1 MARIDFNSYNNFQS
15 GNTTNFPRV
24 SFFSL
29 SNDGDEAIVR
39 FPYASP
45 EEFDLDAV
53 HTVKVGNA
61 FKKVSC
67 LRTAREPLEL
77 CPFCARGGES
87 QSKVSLRFFCK
98 MIRYTQDETGA
109 IVAQPCVW
117 DRPAALSKTLKSYM
131 DDYGDLRGVLFK
143 IKRHGAKGDQ
153 NTTYDILPA
162 NQAVY
167 KPEVY
172 VPDFSGFDN
181 FDLSYFFCLKK
192 NADEM
197 NAYLNTGTF
206 PERARTAAPRVMAT
220 SPVTS
225 PMASSVAAPAP
236 QVQVAAAPV
245 VGGGTFE
252 TYEPMAEPW
261 APAGQAA
268 PTETPAA
275 APRPRRYIY

>member
-1 MARIDFNSYNNFQS
+1 MAKIDFNSYNSYQGG

-24 SFFSL
+24 NFFSL
-29 SNDGDEAIVR
+29 ANDGDEAIVR
-39 FPYASP
+39 FPYSDP

-77 CPFCARGGES
+77 CPLCARGGES

-98 MIRYTQDETGA
+98 LVRYIQNENGQL
-109 IVAQPCVW
+109 VAQPCVW
-117 DRPAALSKTLKSYM
+117 DRPAALSKTLKSFM
-131 DDYGDLRGVLFK
+131 DDYGDLRNMLFK

-162 NQAVY
+162 NQSVY

-172 VPDFSGFDN
+172 APDFSGFNN

-197 NAYLNTGTF
+197 NTYLATGSF
-206 PERARTAAPRVMAT
+206 PEKPRTNGGAA
-220 SPVTS
+220 PVTS
-225 PMASSVAAPAP
+225 TAS
-236 QVQVAAAPV
+236 
-245 VGGGTFE
+245 
-252 TYEPMAEPW
+252 
-261 APAGQAA
+261 A
-268 PTETPAA
+268 PTSGANTYQTFTPKVEPITDELPFGYASQTPAA
-275 APRPRRYIY
+275 SSNTTSAEAPRPRRYAYN